1 MKRKI
6 TQQLVEWKNSSA
18 RKPLILNGA
27 RQVGKTFILREFG
40 RENYKNT
47 VYVNLESNG
56 TVASMFN
63 DDISPSKLIKYLEA
77 ETGERILPNETLIIL
92 DEIQSCERAV
102 TSLKYFREEAP
113 VYHIAAAGSLLGVA
127 INRNQTSF
135 PVGKVNVI
143 RLYPL
148 DFEEFL
154 TATGNDLLIDE
165 ITECYTQMSPINE
178 GLHQKALDLYHD
190 YLIIGGMP
198 EAVKAFIETNS
209 YIDASL
215 VQSSIIDS
223 YTADMAK
230 YASNSEAV
238 KIRACYNSIPAQ
250 LARDNKKFQYKVV
263 QKGGSSS
270 IFGASLEWLKQ
281 AGVILEC
288 QRVDQG
294 TMPLPVYADQTSFK
308 IYMSD
313 VGLLVNK
320 SQMSVNTIITGES
333 NIFMG
338 AVTENYIAQQ
348 LAAKNYP
355 LYYWTVAN
363 SQAEL
368 DFVLQKNDKIYAIEV
383 KKGEHVR
390 SRSISV
396 FKQKYSPDYAIRFS
410 QKNFGKT
417 EEVISIPLYAA
428 FLL

>member
-6 TQQLVEWKNSSA
+6 TGQLIEWKNSSA

-102 TSLKYFREEAP
+102 TSLKYFCEEAP
-113 VYHIAAAGSLLGVA
+113 EYHIAAAGSLLGVA

-135 PVGKVNVI
+135 PVGKVNVL

-165 ITECYTQMSPINE
+165 ITECYTQMSPMNE

-250 LARDNKKFQYKVV
+250 LAKDNKKFQYKVV

-390 SRSISV
+390 SRSLSV

-417 EEVISIPLYAA
+417 EDVISIPLYAA